1 MPPFGCRLNGIRPI
15 DMIPRSRLDQAD
27 ARPSRAPRRLR
38 LLTLVLLA
46 TGLISGTGA
55 VRAVAG
61 ASGDVYLVRSQKEIW
76 RAVGPALSIRFYSG
90 TGSRSAAARGAADL
104 LPHFAA
110 RADSAQLRY
119 LLISADRPIWHVGSL
134 GVYRAWNFRYE
145 RAEDGWTA
153 SNYW

>member
-1 MPPFGCRLNGIRPI
+1 
-15 DMIPRSRLDQAD
+15 MIPRSRLERAE
-27 ARPSRAPRRLR
+27 ARPPRAPRRLR
-38 LLTLVLLA
+38 LLALVLLG

-61 ASGDVYLVRSQKEIW
+61 ESGDIYLVRSQKEIW
-76 RAVGPALSIRFYSG
+76 RAVGPALSIRVYSG
-90 TGSRSAAARGAADL
+90 RGSRSVAARAAADL

-110 RADSAQLRY
+110 KADSAQLRY
-119 LLISADRPIWHVGSL
+119 LLITADKPIWHLGSL

-145 RAEDGWTA
+145 HAEDGWTA